1 MTKVF
6 TASLIFVL
14 SFSCAIAQDTKTSR
28 AERIAKAV
36 GIEEM
41 LKATQQK
48 TVEATKEQLMTVFAQ
63 FEKSGLPKQYLLQL
77 SDSMNT
83 MGGNIAVAWDP
94 KVASN
99 IYSNAIANAI
109 TEQELQ
115 DTERYY
121 ATDEGKKVHTAITN
135 GQALMMD
142 YVNSRINMAL
152 EREMAGFMEKVK
164 EAARHAQAQ
173 VKKP

>member
-1 MTKVF
+1 MTKF
-6 TASLIFVL
+6 LSAALIFVF
-14 SFSCAIAQDTKTSR
+14 SISCALAQDTKTLR
-28 AERIAKAV
+28 AERIARAV

-41 LKATQQK
+41 LKTTQQK
-48 TVEATKEQLMTVFAQ
+48 TVEPTKEQLKTVLNQ
-63 FEKSGLPKQYLLQL
+63 LEKSGLPKQYLVQL

-83 MGGNIAVAWDP
+83 MGNNVAVAWDP

-99 IYSNAIANAI
+99 IYSNAIANAL
-109 TEQELQ
+109 TEKELQ

-142 YVNSRINMAL
+142 YVNSRMNMAL

-164 EAARHAQAQ
+164 EAARQAQAQ
-173 VKKP
+173 AKKP